1 MRNST
6 SIVTRDSIANQ
17 KWLTLAFK
25 ALSDSTRLRIVRL
38 LAANAAEMC
47 VCEIVDVL
55 QVRQYTV
62 SRGLGLLEQAG
73 LVQGQKD
80 GRWVYYSLS
89 NRGDTVVSALY
100 EFVASVS
107 DSDDV
112 FLLDQERFR
121 QRMALREDGR
131 CRVGI
136 QTQDLVER

>member
-6 SIVTRDSIANQ
+6 SIVTKDSVANG
-17 KWLTLAFK
+17 KWLAAAFK
-25 ALSDSTRLRIVRL
+25 ALSDSTRLRILRL

-47 VCEIVDVL
+47 VCEFVDVL

-62 SRGLGLLEQAG
+62 SRALGLLEQAG
-73 LVQGQKD
+73 LVQGQKE

-89 NRGDTVVSALY
+89 NRDDTVVAALY
-100 EFVASVS
+100 EVVASVS
-107 DSDDV
+107 DADEV

-121 QRMALREDGR
+121 ERMALREDGR

-136 QTQDLVER
+136 QTEDLIER